1 MKLNIGLF
9 NESFPPTID
18 GVSNAVLN
26 YATYITENH
35 AECTVVTP
43 RYPHVTDD
51 YPFEVYRY
59 SSADVSKKLGYR
71 VGNFISVKT
80 LHDLNAKHFD
90 IIHVHSPFASSLIAD
105 ELKKLNAG
113 IPIVFTYHTKFDID
127 FQKRLK
133 IKSLCS
139 VAEKFIC
146 RNINKA
152 DEVWVVSEGAAQS
165 LRNIGYKGAYRV
177 MKNGT
182 DFARGKATDDAIAE
196 IRSQCGVDDDTHI
209 LLFVGRMMWYKNT
222 GLILDALSRLTD
234 NIKYKMVFVGDG
246 VDKAAI
252 EQYADKLGLADKTY
266 FAGAVRDR
274 EKLRAYYSAAD
285 LFVFPS
291 TYDTAG
297 LVVTEA
303 AACDLPSVLIDGSCA
318 AEDVVDDFSG
328 FLCYENPQSLADK
341 IAYALSDDY
350 RLEKIG
356 KNAGESI
363 YLSWEE
369 SVARAYKRYCEIYNE
384 YHQSGAKKSL
394 IQKVMPSNIKS
405 NIKGTV
411 NRSRNNAAEQLRRA
425 SNAGRTAAGGVKS
438 TAENI
443 QSRAKSAA
451 SSVKNGVKR
460 TADKIFAPSEIK
472 RKIYIHDKE
481 KKQ

>member
-18 GVSNAVLN
+18 GVSNAVVN
-26 YATYITENH
+26 YATYITKNH
-35 AECTVVTP
+35 ADCTVVTP

-59 SSADVSKKLGYR
+59 SSADISKNLGYR
-71 VGNFISVKT
+71 VGNFISVKM
-80 LHDLNAKHFD
+80 LRDLNAKHFD

-113 IPIVFTYHTKFDID
+113 IPVVFTYHTKFDID

-133 IKSLCS
+133 IRSLCS
-139 VAEKFIC
+139 MAEKFIC
-146 RNINKA
+146 RNISKA

-182 DFARGKATDDAIAE
+182 DFARGRASDSE
-196 IRSQCGVDDDTHI
+196 ISEVRAQCGVDSDTRM

-222 GLILDALSRLTD
+222 GLILDALSSLPN
-234 NIKYKMVFVGDG
+234 NINYKMVFVGDG
-246 VDKAAI
+246 LDKDAI
-252 EQYADKLGLADKTY
+252 KQYAIKLGLADKTY
-266 FAGAVRDR
+266 FAGAIHDR

-285 LFVFPS
+285 LFLFPS

-328 FLCYENPQSLADK
+328 FLCNENPHSLAEK
-341 IAYALSDDY
+341 IEYALSDSE
-350 RLEKIG
+350 RLKRIG
-356 KNAGESI
+356 KNAGESV

-369 SVARAYKRYCEIYNE
+369 AVARAYKRYCEIYNE
-384 YHQSGAKKSL
+384 YHKNGVKKSL
-394 IQKVMPSNIKS
+394 IQKVMPSNIKN
-405 NIKGTV
+405 NIANTA
-411 NRSRNNAAEQLRRA
+411 NRSRDTAAEQLRRV
-425 SNAGRTAAGGVKS
+425 SNAGRTAIGGVKN
-438 TAENI
+438 TAGQI
-443 QSRAKSAA
+443 QSRAKSVADEL
-451 SSVKNGVKR
+451 KNGVKR
-460 TADKIFAPSEIK
+460 AADKVFAPSEIK

>member
-18 GVSNAVLN
+18 GVSNAVVN
-26 YATYITENH
+26 YATYLTANH
-35 AECTVVTP
+35 ADCTVVTP

-59 SSADVSKKLGYR
+59 SSADISKNLGYR
-71 VGNFISVKT
+71 VGNFVSVKM
-80 LHDLNAKHFD
+80 LHDLNAKRFD
-90 IIHVHSPFASSLIAD
+90 LIHVHSPFASSLIAD

-113 IPIVFTYHTKFDID
+113 IPVVFTYHTKFDID
-127 FQKRLK
+127 FQKRLR
-133 IKSLCS
+133 IKSLCKL
-139 VAEKFIC
+139 AEKFIC
-146 RNINKA
+146 RNISKA

-182 DFARGKATDDAIAE
+182 DFARGRSSDSEIALVRE
-196 IRSQCGVDDDTHI
+196 QCGVDDDTHM

-222 GLILDALSRLTD
+222 GLILDALSRLQGD
-234 NIKYKMVFVGDG
+234 IKYKMVFVGDG
-246 VDKAAI
+246 VDKPAI
-252 EQYADKLGLADKTY
+252 EQYANKLGLADKTY
-266 FAGAVRDR
+266 FAGAIHDR

-285 LFVFPS
+285 LFLFPS

-318 AEDVVDDFSG
+318 AEDVVDGFSG
-328 FLCYENPQSLADK
+328 FLCYENPHSLADK
-341 IAYALSDDY
+341 IAYALSDTE

-356 KNAGESI
+356 KNAGESV

-384 YHQSGAKKSL
+384 FHKNGVKKSL
-394 IQKVMPSNIKS
+394 IQKVLPSNIKS
-405 NIKGTV
+405 NITTTV
-411 NRSRNNAAEQLRRA
+411 NRSRDTANRQIKRV
-425 SNAGRTAAGGVKS
+425 SNAGRTAIGGVKS
-438 TAENI
+438 TAGHI
-443 QSRAKSAA
+443 QSTAKKTAG
-451 SSVKNGVKR
+451 SVADTIKR
-460 TADKIFAPSEIK
+460 TAGRVFPPSEIK
-472 RKIYIHDKE
+472 RKITFNDKE
-481 KKQ
+481 NKQ